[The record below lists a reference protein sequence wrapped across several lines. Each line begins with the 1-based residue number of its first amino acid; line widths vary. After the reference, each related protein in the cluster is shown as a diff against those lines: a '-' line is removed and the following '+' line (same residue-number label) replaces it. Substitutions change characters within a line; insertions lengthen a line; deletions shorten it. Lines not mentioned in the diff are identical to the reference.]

1 MRLGCSGS
9 LRGLCQ
15 DFARNLQKK
24 RQRALKCMRRGSKD
38 DHKTPC
44 EALKSTQNEAK
55 SSQSEAK
62 SCPVQP
68 KRSTRAFLCMFFVN
82 FGGLAIFWAC
92 WDAQKGPKS
101 SSRGRSCRPR
111 GSQRRPREPPKASQR
126 HLGGHFCTPKLDNI
140 VLRGRSV
147 ARLAREPRSK
157 RFSDDFRSVRP
168 NAEP

>member
-38 DHKTPC
+38 DPKTPC
-44 EALKSTQNEAK
+44 KVLKSTLNQAK

-68 KRSTRAFLCMFFVN
+68 KGSTRAFLFCLLLVFFCDFLWPCDFLGVLGCPKGTQELPKRATLRAKRVPEEARGASQGIPEAPRRP
-82 FGGLAIFWAC
+82 FLQTKT
-92 WDAQKGPKS
+92 QKHC
-101 SSRGRSCRPR
+101 SSRALSGASRSRAAF
-111 GSQRRPREPPKASQR
+111 EVI
-126 HLGGHFCTPKLDNI
+126 F
-140 VLRGRSV
+140 
-147 ARLAREPRSK
+147 
-157 RFSDDFRSVRP
+157 
-168 NAEP
+168 